1 MSNKKYLNQDPHT
14 VLKEVWGY
22 ESFREN
28 QLEAITDILEGNKDV
43 LFLARTGLGKAL
55 HKETLIPVYPKGFKT
70 MLEIKVGD
78 TVFSKDGIP
87 TKVTHKFQP
96 KINKHYKITFLNGE
110 VIKCCK
116 DHLWTLSDE
125 SVVNTDK
132 LFNIFNKTK
141 VVELVKKDFVKYPS
155 IDITSNIINK
165 SSWYSKGSI
174 SSLPD
179 SFIYNSKNYVLEALE
194 GILLESGY
202 REGDLYIVKHPNINV
217 LGVLKQLLS
226 ILGIT
231 YKFVSL
237 FDFEHIILFESK
249 KILCTT
255 FKKNLSSY
263 LKYLK
268 EEENISLEVG
278 SLDTIVDMEIIKD
291 NKDDYYCIAVE
302 DESKTFLITKSYI
315 PTHNSLVFQLPAL
328 IKPGMALVISPLLA
342 LMSDQ
347 VVAANKKGI
356 RACTINSTLT
366 KKQKTEVLEGI
377 KQGDYDIC
385 YIAPESLISITML
398 EFLKEYGNIS
408 FISIDES
415 HCHPPETLVA
425 TDKGQIRLDKIEDYL
440 QDSIKALSYNIET
453 KKYEYKEILRVY
465 KNENKEK
472 LVKLSVKNGNKAP
485 KYLISTASHEYHT
498 KSGEYKQ
505 AKDLKVGSNLTS
517 FKTYNYA
524 FSPTKNQLS
533 FIVGSILGDGGLD
546 KRTETTMRIR
556 FVHSKSQENYLRWK
570 YSFLSYPHTPVRETV
585 NQGFSDSLMYHFTS
599 PVFEVKEAVES
610 VKWGT
615 QRTKLPQWVFDCFD
629 EKSLA
634 IWIMDDGSISDQLY
648 SISCNSFSKEFAQT
662 WSDFLNKKFKLTSRV
677 GISRDKYPTLYFNK
691 SSSIKIKEL
700 ITPYVPSC
708 MSYKLGQKDNPF
720 YLDWQEKPEI
730 TTLYREVISTETLI
744 NTYDYMYDL
753 EVADNNNYVIFSTDG
768 QTPILVHNCTS
779 QYGHDFRPDYQKV
792 GGVLRAEFPNVPII
806 ALTATA
812 DKVTKEDIIKTLK
825 FDKEHT
831 GFEFKTYTQDLD
843 RPNIHY
849 HVYERIGNG
858 YKQLLNILSDVP
870 KTEKV
875 IIYCSTKNGC
885 DEVSRFLNT
894 QGFKAR
900 PYYSTVKKKDKE
912 KFTQEFSEGKVQI
925 MCCTSSFGM
934 GVDEEVRVVVA
945 IALPT
950 TLEDTVQYFGRA
962 GRSGEKAHAYLLFD
976 KKKDVNFQKWLIS
989 QSVVN
994 PSRKKVVL
1002 GKIEQVGTF
1011 ASSKDCY
1018 RTQILKYF
1026 DQEYPK
1032 DSCGTCSNC
1041 IKKIT
1046 L

>member
-1 MSNKKYLNQDPHT
+1 MSNKKYLNQDPHI

-408 FISIDES
+408 FISMDET
-415 HCHPPETLVA
+415 HCF
-425 TDKGQIRLDKIEDYL
+425 KG
-440 QDSIKALSYNIET
+440 
-453 KKYEYKEILRVY
+453 
-465 KNENKEK
+465 
-472 LVKLSVKNGNKAP
+472 
-485 KYLISTASHEYHT
+485 
-498 KSGEYKQ
+498 
-505 AKDLKVGSNLTS
+505 
-517 FKTYNYA
+517 
-524 FSPTKNQLS
+524 
-533 FIVGSILGDGGLD
+533 
-546 KRTETTMRIR
+546 
-556 FVHSKSQENYLRWK
+556 
-570 YSFLSYPHTPVRETV
+570 
-585 NQGFSDSLMYHFTS
+585 
-599 PVFEVKEAVES
+599 
-610 VKWGT
+610 
-615 QRTKLPQWVFDCFD
+615 
-629 EKSLA
+629 
-634 IWIMDDGSISDQLY
+634 
-648 SISCNSFSKEFAQT
+648 
-662 WSDFLNKKFKLTSRV
+662 
-677 GISRDKYPTLYFNK
+677 
-691 SSSIKIKEL
+691 SSSIITNQGYLTFSKLYEIYCKGKEL
-700 ITPYVPSC
+700 PLALTCDDDYS
-708 MSYKLGQKDNPF
+708 LN
-720 YLDWQEKPEI
+720 
-730 TTLYREVISTETLI
+730 YRPILNIFKNQPTETIKLNFSDGTSLVSTKTHQIFYEGMSEKRAGSLSLDDRLI
-744 NTYDYMYDL
+744 TLKNFEPEYIQINSIEKHTHTEEYLYDI
-753 EVADNNNYVIFSTDG
+753 EVDEHHRYFVLAEDDNGN

-792 GGVLRAEFPNVPII
+792 GGVLRTEFPNVPII

-875 IIYCSTKNGC
+875 IIYCPTKNGC

-945 IALPT
+945 MALPT

>member
-1 MSNKKYLNQDPHT
+1 MSNKKYLNQDPHI

-55 HKETLIPVYPKGFKT
+55 HKDTLIPVYPKGFKT

-125 SVVNTDK
+125 SVINTDK
-132 LFNIFNKTK
+132 VFNIFNKTK
-141 VVELVKKDFVKYPS
+141 IVELIKKDFVKYPS
-155 IDITSNIINK
+155 IDITSNITNK
-165 SSWYSKGSI
+165 SSWYSKGSV

-179 SFIYNSKNYVLEALE
+179 SFIYNSKNYVLETLE

-217 LGVLKQLLS
+217 LGVLRQLLS

-237 FDFEHIILFESK
+237 FDFEYVILFESK
-249 KILCTT
+249 EILCTT

-278 SLDTIVDMEIIKD
+278 SLDTIVNMEVIED
-291 NKDDYYCIAVE
+291 DKDDYYCIAVE

-315 PTHNSLVFQLPAL
+315 PTHNSLVFQLPSL
-328 IKPGMALVISPLLA
+328 IKSGMALVVSPLLA
-342 LMSDQ
+342 LMQDQ
-347 VVAANKKGI
+347 VVSANKKGI
-356 RACTINSTLT
+356 RACTINSLLT
-366 KKQKTEVLEGI
+366 KKQKAEVLEGI
-377 KQGDYDIC
+377 KQGSYDIC
-385 YIAPESLISITML
+385 YVAPESLISITML
-398 EFLKEYGNIS
+398 DFLKQYGNIS
-408 FISIDES
+408 FIVFDES
-415 HCHPPETLVA
+415 HCFKGTSSIITNSGAKTFSELYEMFYRGLELPLALTCDNNHNLQYKSILNVFKNQA
-425 TDKGQIRLDKIEDYL
+425 TD
-440 QDSIKALSYNIET
+440 T
-453 KKYEYKEILRVY
+453 
-465 KNENKEK
+465 
-472 LVKLSVKNGNKAP
+472 VKLN
-485 KYLISTASHEYHT
+485 
-498 KSGEYKQ
+498 
-505 AKDLKVGSNLTS
+505 
-517 FKTYNYA
+517 
-524 FSPTKNQLS
+524 
-533 FIVGSILGDGGLD
+533 
-546 KRTETTMRIR
+546 
-556 FVHSKSQENYLRWK
+556 
-570 YSFLSYPHTPVRETV
+570 
-585 NQGFSDSLMYHFTS
+585 FSDGTSLVSTKTHQIFSEDMLEKRAGSLSLDDRLITLKNYETEYIQITS
-599 PVFEVKEAVES
+599 VEKHTHTEEYLYDIEVES
-610 VKWGT
+610 YHRYFV
-615 QRTKLPQWVFDCFD
+615 
-629 EKSLA
+629 LA
-634 IWIMDDGSISDQLY
+634 EDDKG
-648 SISCNSFSKEFAQT
+648 N
-662 WSDFLNKKFKLTSRV
+662 
-677 GISRDKYPTLYFNK
+677 
-691 SSSIKIKEL
+691 
-700 ITPYVPSC
+700 
-708 MSYKLGQKDNPF
+708 
-720 YLDWQEKPEI
+720 
-730 TTLYREVISTETLI
+730 
-744 NTYDYMYDL
+744 
-753 EVADNNNYVIFSTDG
+753 

-792 GGVLRAEFPNVPII
+792 GGVLRAEFPGIPII

-825 FDKEHT
+825 FNKEHT
-831 GFEFKTYTQDLD
+831 GFEFKIYTQDLD

-849 HVYERIGNG
+849 HVYERVGNG
-858 YKQLLNILSDVP
+858 YRQLLNILSDIP

-885 DEVSRFLNT
+885 DEISRFLNT

-945 IALPT
+945 MALPT

-976 KKKDVNFQKWLIS
+976 KKKDVNFQKWLVS

-994 PSRKKVVL
+994 PNRKKVVL
-1002 GKIEQVGTF
+1002 DKIEQVGSF
-1011 ASSKDCY
+1011 ASSKECY

-1026 DQEYPK
+1026 DQEYNK